1 MGNRGSP
8 NRTAVRGRYDMNRYA
23 NLSKEQRRVQ
33 QIIDQ
38 FNADEQLW
46 ESLGSKRRRRRKLHP
61 GMPAKVRKQLDL
73 LEFAAARPAQDCIA
87 FPQEKDSEQ

>member
-1 MGNRGSP
+1 
-8 NRTAVRGRYDMNRYA
+8 MNRCA
-23 NLSKEQRRVQ
+23 NLSREQRRVQ

-46 ESLGSKRRRRRKLHP
+46 ASLGSKRRRRRKLHP

-73 LEFAAARPAQDCIA
+73 LEFAAARPTQDCIG
-87 FPQEKDSEQ
+87 FPQGKNRSEGLAPSI